1 MAENRKSY
9 QSGDLAKIFRRL
21 QDTEEATEEV
31 SFTLDDVENKEDREK
46 VMSADI
52 DHLRQLCLD
61 LIQEARQDKKTI
73 TTLISESQET
83 KKKVTQLEEKLE
95 KHEEILCTVINRL
108 EENKKL
114 ESTVKRSEERVDKME
129 NDKKALEKSVKK
141 AEQSMSLSF
150 NEVVKMRKGVQ
161 EDKSEMAKISSEVKE
176 AITNVKTVV
185 KDGMKENAN
194 IIREESDRAKSIIIT
209 GIPEP
214 KMDSEI
220 KRQDHLKKVIH
231 EVFDEIKDDEDRW
244 MEDVLQIRRVGRY
257 DPNKGELN
265 KRPVKVR
272 FDSERTAMEVMALA
286 RKLRRV
292 EKMNGVYI
300 NQDLSV
306 TERSRLYELR
316 MKAKNENEARSEE
329 EAKKYF
335 FAVRRGRVMKL
346 TKRDVI
352 EEELGAT
359 GGEEAPHVQP

>member
-1 MAENRKSY
+1 
-9 QSGDLAKIFRRL
+9 
-21 QDTEEATEEV
+21 
-31 SFTLDDVENKEDREK
+31 
-46 VMSADI
+46 
-52 DHLRQLCLD
+52 
-61 LIQEARQDKKTI
+61 
-73 TTLISESQET
+73 
-83 KKKVTQLEEKLE
+83 
-95 KHEEILCTVINRL
+95 
-108 EENKKL
+108 
-114 ESTVKRSEERVDKME
+114 
-129 NDKKALEKSVKK
+129 
-141 AEQSMSLSF
+141 MSLSF